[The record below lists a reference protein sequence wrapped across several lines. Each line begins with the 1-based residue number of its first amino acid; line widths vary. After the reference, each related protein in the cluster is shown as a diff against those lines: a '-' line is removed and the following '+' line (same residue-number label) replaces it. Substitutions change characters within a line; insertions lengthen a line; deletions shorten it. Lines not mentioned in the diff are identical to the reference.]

1 MRRGTDKKNAV
12 FKEDFMR
19 KLEHVPNHLA
29 LIPDGNRRWSKSRGL
44 KLLGGYST
52 GIRKFIDFS
61 IWSKEFGIRT
71 LSVWALS
78 TENIHNR
85 SASELSMFFRL
96 FTKEAS
102 DPKILSDLVNNK
114 VRVKVVGNTSI
125 LPMPL
130 KRALRKV
137 EAKTR
142 KYTDLTINLLIGY
155 GGRDDIVHAARLAAM
170 HAAKTGSG
178 SISERDVER
187 NLRTASV
194 SDADLIIRTS
204 GEKRLSGFLPWQST
218 YSELYFAKKYWP
230 DFSKKD
236 LERALAD
243 YSRRQRRFGR

>member
-1 MRRGTDKKNAV
+1 MSKIEN
-12 FKEDFMR
+12 
-19 KLEHVPNHLA
+19 VPRHLA
-29 LIPDGNRRWSKSRGL
+29 LIPDGNRRWSKSKGL
-44 KLLGGYST
+44 KLLRGYST

-61 IWSKEFGIRT
+61 IWSKEFGIKT

-85 SASELSMFFRL
+85 SKSELSMFYNL

-102 DPKILSDLVNNK
+102 DPKILSDLVSNR
-114 VRVKVVGNTSI
+114 VRVKVIGDTTM
-125 LPMPL
+125 LPAQL
-130 KRALRKV
+130 KKALRKV

-142 KYTDLTINLLIGY
+142 KFTDLTINLLIGY
-155 GGRDDIVHAARLAAM
+155 GGRDDIVHAARMAAM
-170 HAAKTGSG
+170 HAVRTGST
-178 SISERDVER
+178 SISESDVKA
-187 NLRTASV
+187 NLRTNSIA
-194 SDADLIIRTS
+194 DADLIIRTS

-236 LERALAD
+236 LKLALAD